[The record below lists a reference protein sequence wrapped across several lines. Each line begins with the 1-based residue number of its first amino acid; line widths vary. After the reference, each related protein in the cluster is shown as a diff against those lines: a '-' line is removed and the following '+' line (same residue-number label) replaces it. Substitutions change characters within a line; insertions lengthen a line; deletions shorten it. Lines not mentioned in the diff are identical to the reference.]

1 MGIKTG
7 ITPSL
12 HMKLY
17 ESNIVISLDHKNNI
31 SILKDR
37 YSGINK
43 NLSTAEVIEILSR
56 ILSLYM
62 FKGRMGIFQ
71 EAMKIRLVEKINDII
86 SNNDIVP
93 KGDFDN
99 ANPIQRKSNRNG
111 FEDNKPG

>member
-1 MGIKTG
+1 MK
-7 ITPSL
+7 ITMDSKPSFS
-12 HMKLY
+12 MMLY
-17 ESNIVISLDHKNNI
+17 EANIVISLDREHNI

-43 NLSTAEVIEILSR
+43 NLSTAEVIEMLSR
-56 ILSLYM
+56 ILSLYI
-62 FKGRMGIFQ
+62 FKGRMKIFQ
-71 EAMKIRLVEKINDII
+71 EAMKTQLIERINDII
-86 SNNDIVP
+86 SNNDIIP